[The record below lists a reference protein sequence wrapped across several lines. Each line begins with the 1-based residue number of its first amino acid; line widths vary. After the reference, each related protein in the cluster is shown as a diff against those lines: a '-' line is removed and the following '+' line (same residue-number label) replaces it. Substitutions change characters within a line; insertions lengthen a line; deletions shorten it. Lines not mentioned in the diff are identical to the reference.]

1 MPFPR
6 TLISLVIILLSLTVQ
21 AQDAAADIA
30 AVKRLLANGEAAFNA
45 GNLALGV
52 SAFADDGI
60 IIPAGNPVI
69 VGIAVI
75 ENAYLGLLAAFD
87 LKMALHSEEFVHAG
101 DLIYERGNYTMDLL
115 DKNSGELVQGVHN
128 NHIHIFK
135 RQSDGQWKTWR
146 MMTNAVTAEE

>member
-1 MPFPR
+1 MFNPGIIFSFF
-6 TLISLVIILLSLTVQ
+6 IVVASLSVQ
-21 AQDAAADIA
+21 AQDEASDIA

-69 VGIAVI
+69 VGIDEI

-101 DLIYERGNYTMDLL
+101 DIIYERGTYTMDLL
-115 DKNSGELVQGVHN
+115 DKTTGERVQGVNN
-128 NHIHIFK
+128 NHIHVFK
-135 RQSDGQWKTWR
+135 RQADGQ
-146 MMTNAVTAEE
+146 